1 MAIRIVTDSASDIG
15 PEEAGLLGI
24 TVIPLT
30 VTIDGREYADMVD
43 ISHREFYKLLAESK
57 TLPKTS
63 QAAPADFSRVFEE
76 LAADGD
82 TLVVITIS
90 SALSGTYQSACIA
103 AEDFPGRV
111 LVVDSMNASIGEHMF
126 VRRAVELL
134 KSGLSAEALVE
145 KLTAERGS
153 LRVFAVLDTLEYLKK
168 GGRISAATAFAG
180 GLLSIKPVVEV
191 RDGQVS
197 LAGKARGSKNGNN
210 LLRKLIGESRGI
222 DFDRPYCVAF
232 SGSSDALMRRYIEDS
247 ADVWQA
253 GERELPT
260 CSIGSVIGT
269 HVGPGAVGAAFFEK
283 DE

>member
-1 MAIRIVTDSASDIG
+1 MDKVRIGIIGFGNMGSAHAKVIANG
-15 PEEAGLLGI
+15 EIPGLALTCI
-24 TVIPLT
+24 CDNDAAKRTLAAERYPHIP
-30 VTIDGREYADMVD
+30 VYAEYA
-43 ISHREFYKLLAESK
+43 
-57 TLPKTS
+57 
-63 QAAPADFSRVFEE
+63 
-76 LAADGD
+76 
-82 TLVVITIS
+82 
-90 SALSGTYQSACIA
+90 
-103 AEDFPGRV
+103 
-111 LVVDSMNASIGEHMF
+111 
-126 VRRAVELL
+126 ELL

-145 KLTAERGS
+145 KMTAERGS

-191 RDGQVS
+191 RNGQVS

-232 SGSSDALMRRYIEDS
+232 SVSSDALMRRYIEDS